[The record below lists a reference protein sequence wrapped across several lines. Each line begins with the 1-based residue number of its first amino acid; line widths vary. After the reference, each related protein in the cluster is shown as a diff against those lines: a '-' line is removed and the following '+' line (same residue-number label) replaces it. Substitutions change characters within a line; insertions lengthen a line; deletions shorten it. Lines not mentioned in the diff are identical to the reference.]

1 MRLTFLFA
9 LTTLFTA
16 TGTFADNITY
26 ELVERATVNGQCTGD
41 GGAPGVCIATAKC
54 TAAGGK
60 YVSNKCPGTP
70 DDIKCCTKTSCST
83 NGNCRWTSQ
92 CSGSTLTGLCPGPD
106 NFKCCIPSSSSTS
119 TTTSSSSNNDVSY
132 PKPTFPAVGK
142 CKKRSV
148 DGAKKIVAGLP
159 GRVRQIY
166 CTRNCSCPGD
176 SDHCCGLAVDL
187 MCSKAGGVKTT
198 SGKVI
203 AEWVML
209 HRKSL
214 NLKYVIWGQK
224 IWNPSRDSV
233 KPWSKWRPMED
244 RGSITQ
250 NHWDHV
256 HVSFND

>member
-9 LTTLFTA
+9 LTTVLSA
-16 TGTFADNITY
+16 TGIFADDVTY
-26 ELVERATVNGQCTGD
+26 ELVERSTVNGECTGD

-60 YVSNKCPGTP
+60 YISNKCPGTP
-70 DDIKCCTKTSCST
+70 DDIKCCTKTSCGSGGK

-106 NFKCCIPSSSSTS
+106 NFKCCIPSSTTPSPS
-119 TTTSSSSNNDVSY
+119 TTTTPSSSNDTSY

-148 DGAKKIVAGLP
+148 DGAKKIVAALP

-166 CTRNCSCPGD
+166 CTRACDCPGD

-187 MCSKAGGVKTT
+187 MCSKAGGV
-198 SGKVI
+198 SI
-203 AEWVML
+203 LSPW
-209 HRKSL
+209 RRSIRSSL
-214 NLKYVIWGQK
+214 ILLIIGQDYL
-224 IWNPSRDSV
+224 WQG
-233 KPWSKWRPMED
+233 D
-244 RGSITQ
+244 RRMG
-250 NHWDHV
+250 HA
-256 HVSFND
+256 